1 MSDKKRTAA
10 ALLCIAVITFCG
22 ITICDHVGR
31 FLRVDLTENKL
42 YTLSDGTRTV
52 LEELRRPLEMKLY
65 YARTAA
71 MKGPET
77 IRAYNNYFFYI
88 RDLLQEYESLSK
100 GKLKLSVIDPR
111 PDSDDELDAVRYGLK
126 RFSAGD
132 ESFFFGLAV
141 VSEYGRETTVPFFAP
156 NRQPLVEYEISS
168 AIYNAATPAKKRIGI
183 LSSLPVF
190 GGGLSPYMAEMMRM
204 QGRDVPEEWNMIG
217 QLNRFYDV
225 VPVKDDGGNVEDVD
239 LLMIVHP
246 KGLSNSLL
254 AAVDDHV
261 MKGGRLV
268 VFVDPYCVVDPE
280 KDHAKRTSDLN
291 RLLEKWGCRLQPNAF
306 AADRSLG
313 LEVQLGPNEPAER
326 LATFMDLRG
335 ESFNRD
341 DVVTARLE
349 AVRVLFGGVLEPTD
363 VPGVHFEPIIATSP
377 SGNVVKASP
386 KDVVVFSNP
395 DMLKRI
401 LEDGEE
407 PVVLGCKLTGKFK
420 SALSKAMPEDGAT
433 ESAEERGDSNETS
446 PETTIVVFADVDMLN
461 DFVAFQDTFFGVAPL
476 GDNMNLLL
484 NVMENLGGAQ
494 ALSTA
499 RTKEKFT
506 RPFKVFERI
515 EKEAEAATAE
525 KVAAVEAEMAKYQEE
540 LQSLGKQPGGDE
552 GVVMQGDAIE
562 KRRQLEEQLLM
573 AQRELRKLNRDK
585 RLRIESLTSTIKFYN
600 TLAAPFVILLVALVV
615 FFVRRYKKNKYLGV
629 RHE

>member
-1 MSDKKRTAA
+1 MNDKKRTAA

-22 ITICDHVGR
+22 ITICDHAGR
-31 FLRVDLTENKL
+31 FLRIDLTENKL
-42 YTLSDGTRTV
+42 YTLSDGTRSV
-52 LEELRRPLEMKLY
+52 VEELRRPLEMKLY

-88 RDLLQEYESLSK
+88 RDLLREYESLSK
-100 GKLKLSVIDPR
+100 GRLKLSVIDPR

-126 RFSAGD
+126 RFRVGD

-141 VSEYGRETTVPFFAP
+141 VSEYGREATVPFFAP

-168 AIYNAATPAKKRIGI
+168 AIYSAATATKKRIGI

-190 GGGLSPYMAEMMRM
+190 GAGMSPYMAEMMRM

-217 QLNRFYDV
+217 QLKHFYEV
-225 VPVKDDGGNVEDVD
+225 VQVDDSNDIENID

-246 KGLSNSLL
+246 KGLSDHML

-280 KDHAKRTSDLN
+280 KDHAKRASDLN
-291 RLLEKWGCRLQPNAF
+291 SLLEKWGCRLRPDAF

-313 LEVQLGPNEPAER
+313 LEVQLGPNEPPER

-335 ESFNRD
+335 ESLNRD

-349 AVRVLFGGVLEPTD
+349 VVRVLFGGVLESTD
-363 VPGVHFEPIIATSP
+363 VPGVHFEPIVTTSP

-395 DMLKRI
+395 DMLKRV
-401 LEDGEE
+401 LEDGDE
-407 PVVLGCKLTGKFK
+407 PVVLGCKLTGRFN
-420 SALSKAMPEDGAT
+420 SAFSRAMPGSDAT
-433 ESAEERGDSNETS
+433 ASAEERVHSNETS

-461 DFVAFQDTFFGVAPL
+461 DFVAFHDTFFGVAPL

-499 RTKEKFT
+499 RVKGKFS
-506 RPFKVFERI
+506 RPFEVFDRI
-515 EKEAEAATAE
+515 EEEAEAATAK
-525 KVAAVEAEMAKYQEE
+525 KVAAVEAEIARYQEE
-540 LQSLGKQPGGDE
+540 LQSLGRQPGGDS
-552 GVVMQGDAIE
+552 GAVMQGDVIQ
-562 KRRQLEEQLLM
+562 KRRHLEEQLLM
-573 AQRELRKLNRDK
+573 AQRELRELNRDK
-585 RLRIESLTSTIKFYN
+585 RLRIESLIGTVKFYN
-600 TLAAPFVILLVALVV
+600 TLAAPSVILLVALIV
-615 FFVRRYKKNKYLGV
+615 FLVRRYKKNKYLGA